1 MPSAKRI
8 TVATSRAKK
17 GLSMTKQYLLPRILI
32 GLLALVMIAFTLP
45 AYADPTSNPGL
56 AELTGPA
63 LSLGGTAGAFLGRQL
78 TLILIALI
86 GVFVGQRHLVMM
98 GGFAMMFMNGH
109 DAIFMGLMGGPAEAA
124 IAGLVFAI
132 IAAVSI
138 FLVWRK
144 PAAS

>member
-1 MPSAKRI
+1 
-8 TVATSRAKK
+8 
-17 GLSMTKQYLLPRILI
+17 MTFNKDYLLPRILI
-32 GLLALVMIAFTLP
+32 GFLAIVMAAFTLP
-45 AYADPTSNPGL
+45 AYGNPVSNPGL

-63 LSLGGTAGAFLGRQL
+63 VSLGGTAGAFLGRQL

-86 GVFVGQRHLVMM
+86 GAVVGQRHLVMI

-124 IAGLVFAI
+124 IAGLAFAI
-132 IAAVSI
+132 IAAIAI

-144 PAAS
+144 PAIA

>member
-1 MPSAKRI
+1 MNKN
-8 TVATSRAKK
+8 
-17 GLSMTKQYLLPRILI
+17 YLIPRVLV
-32 GLLALVMIAFTLP
+32 GLLGLAMLAFTLP
-45 AYADPTSNPGL
+45 AYPNPTSNPGL
-56 AELTGPA
+56 SELTGDA
-63 LSLGGTAGAFLGRQL
+63 LSLGSTAGAFLGRQL

-86 GVFVGQRHLVMM
+86 GAVVGQRHLVMI

-132 IAAVSI
+132 IAAIAI

-144 PAAS
+144 PAAVE

>member
-1 MPSAKRI
+1 M
-8 TVATSRAKK
+8 T
-17 GLSMTKQYLLPRILI
+17 LTKQYLLPRILI
-32 GLLALVMIAFTLP
+32 GLLAIVMAVFTIP
-45 AYADPTSNPGL
+45 AYGDPTSNPGL

-86 GVFVGQRHLVMM
+86 GAVVGQRHLVMI

-109 DAIFMGLMGGPAEAA
+109 DAVFMGLMGGPADAAGAGLAFAVIAA
-124 IAGLVFAI
+124 IA
-132 IAAVSI
+132 I

-144 PAAS
+144 PATA

>member
-1 MPSAKRI
+1 
-8 TVATSRAKK
+8 
-17 GLSMTKQYLLPRILI
+17 MTKQYLLPRILI
-32 GLLALVMIAFTLP
+32 GGLALVMLAFTLP
-45 AYADPTSNPGL
+45 AYPNPTSNPGL

-63 LSLGGTAGAFLGRQL
+63 LSLGGSAGAFLGRQL

-86 GVFVGQRHLVMM
+86 GAFVGQRHLVMI

-132 IAAVSI
+132 IAAVAI

-144 PAAS
+144 PDAHP